1 MSFSTG
7 SDFVLLSNTVSFK
20 NNHFQLKLKL
30 LKYHSDLQKFSRT
43 QCTPNTLTSRCAFK
57 NSFQFFFVCFCF
69 FFIFLFLFFDFFFRY
84 HHSQHCKYH
93 KTKAANI
100 VTELRVK
107 KISLEP
113 DTQLLAKLVAILL
126 QMKPGHALGQTMT
139 DVTL

>member
-1 MSFSTG
+1 MHLISANHAHHSNNTFFFSVMSFSTG

-69 FFIFLFLFFDFFFRY
+69 FFIFLFLFFDFFLGIIILNTANTTKQKLQIL
-84 HHSQHCKYH
+84 SQSSESRK
-93 KTKAANI
+93 
-100 VTELRVK
+100 
-107 KISLEP
+107 SL
-113 DTQLLAKLVAILL
+113 
-126 QMKPGHALGQTMT
+126 
-139 DVTL
+139 